1 MFRKLQLVALLF
13 FICGGIVS
21 VAFSSDHHIISHKEN
36 TINLDK
42 EIDRLKASKSLVLP
56 LEREIELLKQL
67 NSFDLGRS
75 LLSSGGVNGYWIS
88 YIINKGFGKHI
99 DNELEYWILNQAPL
113 VMATQQRFGIFQKSL
128 QHYLKSD
135 SVMVSIPCG
144 VMDDLLG
151 LDYSNAENVKL
162 VGIDLDQKA
171 LDLAEQNKQKHHLS
185 NVEVVFAKED
195 AWKLSA
201 TNEYDLITSSGL
213 NIYEPDIDQIIALY
227 AQFCKALKPG
237 GILVTSFVTPSP
249 KISKDSPWKDYVE
262 SDLLMQQAVFGDLVN
277 ATWQTKRTIYMTA
290 EQMTLHLTKAGFEV
304 IEVIYDK
311 QSMFPT
317 IIARK
322 V

>member
-1 MFRKLQLVALLF
+1 MFSKLQLFALLF
-13 FICGGIVS
+13 FICGGIMSVVS
-21 VAFSSDHHIISHKEN
+21 SGNDHIISHKES

-75 LLSSGGVNGYWIS
+75 LLNSGGVNGYWIS

-99 DNELEYWILNQAPL
+99 DNELEYWILNKAPL

-128 QHYLKSD
+128 QHYLKSN
-135 SVMVSIPCG
+135 SVMASIPCG

-151 LDYSNAENVKL
+151 LDYTNVKNVKL
-162 VGIDLDQKA
+162 IGIDLDQKA
-171 LDLAEQNKQKHHLS
+171 LDLAEENKKKHHLS
-185 NVEVVFAKED
+185 GVEVVFSKED

-227 AQFCKALKPG
+227 ARFCKALKPG
-237 GILVTSFVTPSP
+237 GILITSFVTPSP
-249 KISKDSPWKDYVE
+249 KISKDSPWKYYVE

-277 ATWQTKRTIYMTA
+277 ATWQTKQTIYMTA
-290 EQMTLHLTKAGFEV
+290 EQMKAHLIKAGFEV

-311 QSMFPT
+311 QCMFPT
-317 IIARK
+317 IVARK